1 MRTLYNRR
9 NLMKSILDALRQDG
23 IDLSRLSPEDLAP
36 VDEFH
41 YGGIQATQWFARLLE
56 ISPQHKVL
64 DLGCGLG
71 GMARYLAKHTGAQVT
86 GVDLSSDYVAAGL
99 ELNHLTGL
107 ESRVALLE
115 ADVSQLPFKAASFDR
130 ILMVHVGMNIPDK
143 KRVFREMRRCL
154 KPGGRI
160 GIYDQIRCG
169 TAALDFPMPWTEESH
184 TSHAGTMAEY
194 EEAIG
199 QAGFCI
205 ISTTEFTAQLK
216 RPAKDKALG
225 LDILMGEST
234 AQKVSNLVS
243 AIKQGHLKP
252 CLIMAE

>member
-1 MRTLYNRR
+1 MSTVYDHS
-9 NLMKSILDALRQDG
+9 NLIELILDALRQDG
-23 IDLSRLSPEDLAP
+23 IDLSGLSPEDLAL

-41 YGGIQATQWFARLLE
+41 YGGIQATQWLARLLE
-56 ISPQHKVL
+56 ISLQHKVL

-99 ELNHLTGL
+99 ELNRLTGL
-107 ESRVALLE
+107 GRRVALLE
-115 ADVSQLPFKAASFDR
+115 ADVSNPPFKTASFDR
-130 ILMVHVGMNIPDK
+130 VLMVHVGMNIPDK
-143 KRVFREMRRCL
+143 KRVFKEARRCL
-154 KPGGRI
+154 KPGGRL

-169 TAALDFPMPWTEESH
+169 TAALDFPMPWTEESR
-184 TSHAGTMAEY
+184 TSHAVNMAEY
-194 EEAIG
+194 EQAIR
-199 QAGFCI
+199 QAGFCK
-205 ISTTEFTAQLK
+205 ISTAVFSAKLK

-225 LDILMGEST
+225 LDILMGEGT
-234 AQKVSNLVS
+234 ARKVSNLVS